1 MTGIY
6 AIVCLANRKIYVGQS
21 VDIKRR
27 FHNHKYKLRKGTHTN
42 LSLQRAWKK
51 HGPEL
56 FVFTVLE
63 KTSKTTL
70 LKSEDKWISRLNSTN
85 PTIGF
90 NK

>member
-1 MTGIY
+1 MTGVY

-21 VDIKRR
+21 VDIHRR
-27 FHNHKYKLRKGTHTN
+27 FHHHKYRLRKGVHTN

-63 KTSKTTL
+63 KTTKSTLYKT
-70 LKSEDKWISRLNSTN
+70 EEKWMARLNSKN